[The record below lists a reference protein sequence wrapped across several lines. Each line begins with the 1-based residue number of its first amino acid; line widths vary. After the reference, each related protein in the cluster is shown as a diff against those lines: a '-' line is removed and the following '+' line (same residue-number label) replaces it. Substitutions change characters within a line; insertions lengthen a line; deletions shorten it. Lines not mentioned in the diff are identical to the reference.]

1 MIRYE
6 YKARDKEGKLHKGYR
21 EALNKDAL
29 ITEMKG
35 YGWYPIYVKESKD
48 ISFSDLL
55 IPKRIPLK
63 DLAIFC
69 RQFSTILNA
78 GVPLM
83 DTLDIL
89 KRQSVHKGLKIAID
103 RVYGN
108 LNRGR
113 TLAESL
119 RENRDIFPEIMIN
132 LIEAGEISGS
142 LDIILERLATHF
154 EKEYDLNQKVRSAM
168 TYPTVILFVAIGVLT
183 FMITFVLP
191 TFVTLFEGVGGGLP
205 IPTLILLKF
214 AEFIKEKGIYI
225 LLILVIMFFALGK
238 YVKTPTGRQTLDK
251 IKLVIPIF
259 GQINKKVAVS
269 RFSRTLA
276 TMNGAGVPLIEALEV
291 VKKAVGNTVI
301 ASGLEFA
308 KSHVIKGRGLSK
320 PLEESGQFPPLVIQM
335 IGVGEETGALDIM
348 LEKVADYFENE
359 VKYSVDRLSTLIEPL
374 MIVGLGI
381 IVGVIVAVMV
391 LPMFEM
397 IQFVG

>member
-21 EALNKDAL
+21 ETLNRDAL
-29 ITEMKG
+29 ISEMKG
-35 YGWYPIYVKESKD
+35 SGWYPIYVKESKD
-48 ISFSDLL
+48 INFSDLL

-89 KRQSVHKGLKIAID
+89 KRQSVHNSLKIAINK
-103 RVYGN
+103 VYGN

-119 RENRDIFPEIMIN
+119 RENREVFPEIMIN

-154 EKEYDLNQKVRSAM
+154 EKEYDINQKVRSAM

-214 AEFIKEKGIYI
+214 AEFIKENGLYL
-225 LLILVIMFFALGK
+225 LLILLVMFFALGK
-238 YVKTPTGRQTLDK
+238 YVKTPTGRHTLDK
-251 IKLVIPIF
+251 IKLGIPIF
-259 GQINKKVAVS
+259 GQISKKVAIS

-276 TMNGAGVPLIEALEV
+276 TMNSAGVPLIEALEV
-291 VKKAVGNTVI
+291 VKKAVANTVI

-348 LEKVADYFENE
+348 LEKVADYYENE